1 MGRQRGSVIIIVLWT
16 SILLTVLVTVMAGKV
31 QLSAR
36 TAFHNQQAVK
46 DLKLEKFWSEL
57 DAQGQAL
64 GKAVKPKAK

>member
-46 DLKLEKFWSEL
+46 DLATWPRRWPWPRWS
-57 DAQGQAL
+57 
-64 GKAVKPKAK
+64 